1 MSDHLVLLY
10 NAAMALEKTC
20 VAARAGRPTGSFR
33 YFSAT
38 PTSVMGSVPLGRPPK
53 KRTDRSATP
62 VPVEA
67 QTIKTPVARR
77 PVVSPVCPK
86 PVFPKPVFPK
96 PVCPKPVC
104 PKPVC
109 PKPVCPKPVCPKQ
122 GRWSPGEHASFL
134 KELARYGPAWRE
146 ISKNIPTRTTVQIR
160 THAQKYFLKLKRGGH
175 SVGV

>member
-86 PVFPKPVFPK
+86 PVFP
-96 PVCPKPVC
+96 
-104 PKPVC
+104 
-109 PKPVCPKPVCPKQ
+109 
-122 GRWSPGEHASFL
+122 
-134 KELARYGPAWRE
+134 
-146 ISKNIPTRTTVQIR
+146 
-160 THAQKYFLKLKRGGH
+160 
-175 SVGV
+175 